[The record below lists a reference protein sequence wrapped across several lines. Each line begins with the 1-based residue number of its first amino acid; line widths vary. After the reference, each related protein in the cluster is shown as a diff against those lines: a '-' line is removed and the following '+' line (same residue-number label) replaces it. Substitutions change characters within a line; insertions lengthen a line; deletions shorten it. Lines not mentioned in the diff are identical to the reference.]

1 MRGFIRPGRTASTR
15 SVRGTADRALPLLQ
29 ERVKI
34 TLGLA
39 DFRVF
44 EYVGEY
50 EPQPLYLKSRYLPD
64 GFPNRDAQLRFDAQL
79 AALGLFDLSGFG
91 PTRGELDAGM
101 DAAKLRVR
109 GFRVVKGGG
118 R

>member
-1 MRGFIRPGRTASTR
+1 MQYDDFEG
-15 SVRGTADRALPLLQ
+15 RALPLLQ

-50 EPQPLYLKSRYLPD
+50 EPQPLYLKARYLPD

-79 AALGLFDLSGFG
+79 VALNLFDLSGFG
-91 PTRGELDAGM
+91 PSRNEFDAGL
-101 DAAKLRVR
+101 AKAKLRVR
-109 GFRVVKGGG
+109 GFRVVKDGVRRCRERVRGAA
-118 R
+118 